1 MEEGSD
7 GEMHPQRRKKV
18 KRAKGR
24 RASPERINV
33 DPATTTMFDLA
44 TARDTLAGRVSE
56 RGKELTRKVEQK
68 RLQRKAARQRM
79 RDRAAR
85 KKRGESVSDD
95 DEADQD
101 PAANADGKRSA
112 TTSRRGSPTPSN
124 GSRRSTPGPRQG
136 SPALLD
142 AVAAAMG
149 RGDIDLMD
157 KLAGKENDNVTVAG
171 SDDEDEDGY
180 GELVETEY
188 APQMR
193 IVDGEL
199 VIDEASLEVD
209 RAARV
214 RSLPR
219 FSSSESMDQALTSPC

>member
-1 MEEGSD
+1 MLFRS
-7 GEMHPQRRKKV
+7 
-18 KRAKGR
+18 
-24 RASPERINV
+24 
-33 DPATTTMFDLA
+33 
-44 TARDTLAGRVSE
+44 
-56 RGKELTRKVEQK
+56 
-68 RLQRKAARQRM
+68 
-79 RDRAAR
+79 AAR